1 MLAFSNIFNSL
12 NMLWCVAGSYSL
24 LLHCDVTSKALSS
37 VFNRLLFRVNML
49 GGHCMQWATVLI
61 LMETDSEH
69 SYSKVYKS
77 AHSTVKHIMAPPACG
92 CQDCRHAP
100 TSKSSMTTRLWLLWW
115 AANVMQISE
124 WCAGCQKHWL
134 ICHKE
139 KGEGMSW
146 AGPGH
151 KKQVHRERLLSKS
164 LQRSREGL
172 QICWCNH
179 TLCHDEG
186 LRPRCLK

>member
-1 MLAFSNIFNSL
+1 MLAFSNTFNSL

-24 LLHCDVTSKALSS
+24 MLHCDVTSKALSS
-37 VFNRLLFRVNML
+37 VNNRLLFRVNML
-49 GGHCMQWATVLI
+49 GGHCI
-61 LMETDSEH
+61 LMETTHTSRCTKLH
-69 SYSKVYKS
+69 TQKSSKSWLHQHVVAKI
-77 AHSTVKHIMAPPACG
+77 A
-92 CQDCRHAP
+92 RHAP